1 METTNFFEKMASIA
15 GALNIG
21 NLPPAVQGMIRDT
34 VELEQARDFE
44 TITRVKEKYFEETT
58 ACMKVERR
66 EQPGMT
72 EMSEEEMD
80 KLRDK
85 LRQKMDGACF
95 DALMAAVLGP
105 TMESMESA
113 LKILEP
119 KPQKT
124 DNEKLTKSLKKQLKH
139 CKNPMEVKAIN
150 QQLAKAM
157 KERKKEKQNEK
168 VNQKNT

>member
-72 EMSEEEMD
+72 EMSEEEMVNRKAEKRSISLSD
-80 KLRDK
+80 KYR
-85 LRQKMDGACF
+85 
-95 DALMAAVLGP
+95 
-105 TMESMESA
+105 E
-113 LKILEP
+113 
-119 KPQKT
+119 
-124 DNEKLTKSLKKQLKH
+124 
-139 CKNPMEVKAIN
+139 EVSDEA
-150 QQLAKAM
+150 
-157 KERKKEKQNEK
+157 
-168 VNQKNT
+168 